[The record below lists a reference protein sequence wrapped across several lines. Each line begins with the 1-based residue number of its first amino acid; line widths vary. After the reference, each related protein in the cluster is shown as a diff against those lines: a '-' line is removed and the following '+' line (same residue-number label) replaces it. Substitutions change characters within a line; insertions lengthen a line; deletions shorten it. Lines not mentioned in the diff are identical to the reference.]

1 MIKLKI
7 GDTVFLE
14 DINVHAIVQ
23 SVGQI
28 LHTGGT
34 VETFFKENGVIEK
47 VLGQREMPRVVIELQ
62 QVEVDR

>member
-14 DINVHAIVQ
+14 DINVHAIVHELHT
-23 SVGQI
+23 V
-28 LHTGGT
+28 HTGGT

-62 QVEVDR
+62 QVEVER